1 MKPSDAIATQ
11 TRMQQLKVCV
21 VMPTYNN
28 SGTLRDVVERTLSV
42 CVDVIVV
49 NDGCTD
55 NSADILASFGE
66 RITVVDYGKNRGK
79 GYALKQ
85 GFNKAKAMGFDYA
98 LTIDSDG
105 QHFPE
110 DIPLFV
116 EALEQH
122 PGALIVGSRNLNQ
135 ENMPGGNTF
144 ANKFS
149 NFWFK
154 VQTGIN
160 LPDTQTG
167 YRLYPLRNMPCL
179 ALLTY
184 RYEAELELLV
194 FSAWRGT
201 ALIPIKI
208 NVFYPKGEE
217 RVSHFRPFWDFFR
230 ISVLNT
236 IVCVVALVY
245 GWPSRLIRK
254 ARRRHE

>member
-1 MKPSDAIATQ
+1 MRRYKI
-11 TRMQQLKVCV
+11 CV

-28 SGTLRDVVERTLSV
+28 GGTLRSMVERLLPY
-42 CVDVIVV
+42 CKDLIVV

-55 NSADILASFGE
+55 HSNEILAAFGE
-66 RITVVDYGKNRGK
+66 QVIVVEYGTNRGK
-79 GYALKQ
+79 GFALRR
-85 GFNKAKAMGFDYA
+85 GFEKALQLGFDYA
-98 LTIDSDG
+98 ITIDADG
-105 QHFPE
+105 QHFPD

-116 EALEQH
+116 EALEVH
-122 PGALIVGSRNLNQ
+122 PNALIVGSRNLNQ
-135 ENMPGGNTF
+135 ENMPSGNTF

-154 VQTGIN
+154 IQTGIK

-167 YRLYPLRNMPCL
+167 YRLYPLRRLPRL
-179 ALLTY
+179 SLLTS

-194 FSAWRGT
+194 LSAWRGID
-201 ALIPIKI
+201 LIPIKI
-208 NVFYPKGEE
+208 NVYYPKGEE

-236 IVCVVALVY
+236 VLCFIAVFY
-245 GWPSRLIRK
+245 GWPSRWIRK